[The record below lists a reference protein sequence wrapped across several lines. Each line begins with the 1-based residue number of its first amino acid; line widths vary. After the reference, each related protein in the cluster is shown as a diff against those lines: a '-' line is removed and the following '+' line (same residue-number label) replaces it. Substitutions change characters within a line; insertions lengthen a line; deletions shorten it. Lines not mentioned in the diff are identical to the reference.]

1 MVKSTRPWRPGAGS
15 ARPRQAAA
23 RKEKETTMTINQPAD
38 TDAAPPDTATGK
50 AGTPRRRIIILA
62 SVVLVLLAGVV
73 AFAVTALSPPAAPAA
88 HGTVRPLTG
97 TGTGTLT
104 LNLTTG
110 AATADFTGH
119 LSPLGAETG
128 YDDLTFTLTGPE
140 HVHLYG
146 HEDLRGGQRRQA
158 VLGNHREGDVHPHH
172 RQRARKPTPS
182 PAAPAASPEPAGRIP
197 TRSAPWSSRPPL
209 PARPA
214 ASPLLP
220 TDRSA
225 TRPDRPGRAFAG
237 RRWPQAG
244 SETNPP
250 GHPDQAGSAMTRPFT
265 PHHPRGGASQVPYL
279 AG

>member
-1 MVKSTRPWRPGAGS
+1 
-15 ARPRQAAA
+15 
-23 RKEKETTMTINQPAD
+23 MTINQPAD
-38 TDAAPPDTATGK
+38 TDAAPPDTASGK
-50 AGTPRRRIIILA
+50 AGTPRRRLIILA
-62 SVVLVLLAGVV
+62 SVVLALLAGVV

-110 AATADFTGH
+110 AATADFSGH

-128 YDDLTFTLTGPE
+128 YDDLTFTLTGPSTFTYTGTRTFVAANGDKLFSE
-140 HVHLYG
+140 Y
-146 HEDLRGGQRRQA
+146 
-158 VLGNHREGDVHPHH
+158 HREGDAHPHH
-172 RQRARKPTPS
+172 RNEHGNRHHHRRHRPLCRSQRDVYRHGQLR
-182 PAAPAASPEPAGRIP
+182 GRLGHLYQP
-197 TRSAPWSSRPPL
+197 DQPPHRCC
-209 PARPA
+209 PRTD
-214 ASPLLP
+214 PLLGQI
-220 TDRSA
+220 DREGLS
-225 TRPDRPGRAFAG
+225 G

-250 GHPDQAGSAMTRPFT
+250 GHPRPGGFGHDQAVH